1 MEKQFSKSLTEVPNW
16 ALFFLLY
23 WKDFMNPTDRLT
35 ELFMRF
41 PGIGPKQAKRF
52 VYFLLREH
60 SHYKEQL
67 IKALEDL
74 KFTGKQCEKCF
85 RFYGDRNRDPKKTLC
100 DICASASR
108 DTSIIMIVEKELD
121 LDAIEKTGSYN
132 GLYFILGGLVPPL
145 TEKPS
150 ELIRIRELT
159 SYIHSG
165 IKDETMKEII
175 FALPVTDYGDTTT
188 EYIEKTIKQIVG
200 VEKINL
206 SHLAR
211 GLSSGLELEYV
222 DKDTFKQALD
232 RRN

>member
-1 MEKQFSKSLTEVPNW
+1 
-16 ALFFLLY
+16 
-23 WKDFMNPTDRLT
+23 MNPTDRLT

-85 RFYGDRNRDPKKTLC
+85 RFYGDKNPTPTNLLC
-100 DICASASR
+100 DICSSSSR
-108 DTSIIMIVEKELD
+108 DHNIVMIVEKELD

-145 TEKPS
+145 ADKPTD
-150 ELIRIRELT
+150 LIRIRELT

-165 IKDETMKEII
+165 ILTKTISEII

-188 EYIEKTIKQIVG
+188 EYVEKTIRQIVG
-200 VEKINL
+200 IDQVTL
-206 SHLAR
+206 THLAR

-222 DKDTFKQALD
+222 DKDTFKQALE

>member
-1 MEKQFSKSLTEVPNW
+1 
-16 ALFFLLY
+16 
-23 WKDFMNPTDRLT
+23 MNATDRLT

-67 IKALEDL
+67 IKALEEL
-74 KFTGKQCEKCF
+74 KFTGKQCGKCY
-85 RFYGDRNRDPKKTLC
+85 RFFGDKNAQTAKVLC
-100 DICASASR
+100 DICDSESR
-108 DTSIIMIVEKELD
+108 DQSLLMIVEKELD
-121 LDAIEKTGSYN
+121 LDAVEKTGSYN

-159 SYIHSG
+159 NRIHSA
-165 IKDETMKEII
+165 IETSSISEII
-175 FALPVTDYGDTTT
+175 FALPVTDYGDVTT
-188 EYIEKTIKQIVG
+188 EYIERTIKQIVG
-200 VEKINL
+200 IEKIKL

-222 DKDTFKQALD
+222 DKSTFKSALD

>member
-1 MEKQFSKSLTEVPNW
+1 
-16 ALFFLLY
+16 
-23 WKDFMNPTDRLT
+23 MNPTDRLA

-67 IKALEDL
+67 IKALEEL

-85 RFYGDRNRDPKKTLC
+85 RYYGDKNPTPSTMVC
-100 DICASASR
+100 DICTSSSR
-108 DTSIIMIVEKELD
+108 EKNVIMIVEKELD

-145 TEKPS
+145 ADKPS

-159 SYIHSG
+159 NYIHNG
-165 IKDETMKEII
+165 ITAGTLKEII

-188 EYIEKTIKQIVG
+188 DYVEKTVKQVVGIEKIT
-200 VEKINL
+200 L
-206 SHLAR
+206 THLAR

-222 DKDTFKQALD
+222 DRDTFKQALE

>member
-1 MEKQFSKSLTEVPNW
+1 
-16 ALFFLLY
+16 
-23 WKDFMNPTDRLT
+23 MNPTDRLT

-67 IKALEDL
+67 IKALEEL

-85 RFYGDRNRDPKKTLC
+85 RFYGDRNKDPKKTLC
-100 DICASASR
+100 DICATTSR
-108 DTSIIMIVEKELD
+108 DASIVMIVEKELD

-159 SYIHSG
+159 SYIHTG
-165 IKDETMKEII
+165 ITDGTMKEII

>member
-1 MEKQFSKSLTEVPNW
+1 
-16 ALFFLLY
+16 
-23 WKDFMNPTDRLT
+23 MNPTDRLT

-67 IKALEDL
+67 IKTLEEL
-74 KFTGKQCEKCF
+74 KFTGRQCEKCY
-85 RFYGDRNRDPKKTLC
+85 RFFGDKNTELPKPLC
-100 DICASASR
+100 SICSSESR
-108 DTSIIMIVEKELD
+108 DITQLMILEKELD
-121 LDAIEKTGSYN
+121 LDAIEKAGSYN

-150 ELIRIRELT
+150 EIIRIRELT
-159 SYIHSG
+159 SRIHTD
-165 IKDETMKEII
+165 ITNKTIAEII
-175 FALPVTDYGDTTT
+175 FALPVTDYGDVTT
-188 EYIEKTIKQIVG
+188 EYVEKTIKQIVG
-200 VEKINL
+200 IETVTL

-222 DKDTFKQALD
+222 DRETFKSALE
-232 RRN
+232 RRH

>member
-1 MEKQFSKSLTEVPNW
+1 
-16 ALFFLLY
+16 
-23 WKDFMNPTDRLT
+23 MNPTDRLA
-35 ELFMRF
+35 ELFMKF

-60 SHYKEQL
+60 THYKEQL
-67 IKALEDL
+67 IKSLEDL

-85 RFYGDRNRDPKKTLC
+85 RYYGDKEDRKKTLTC
-100 DICASASR
+100 DICSSSSR
-108 DTSIIMIVEKELD
+108 EHSMIMIVEKELD
-121 LDAIEKTGSYN
+121 LDAIEKTGSYH
-132 GLYFILGGLVPPL
+132 GLYFIIGGLLPPL
-145 TEKPS
+145 SDKPT

-159 SYIHSG
+159 TRIHNSLSLS
-165 IKDETMKEII
+165 KLTEII

-200 VEKINL
+200 IEKIKL

-222 DKDTFKQALD
+222 DRDTFKQALD

>member
-1 MEKQFSKSLTEVPNW
+1 
-16 ALFFLLY
+16 
-23 WKDFMNPTDRLT
+23 MNPTDRLA

-67 IKALEDL
+67 IKALEEL

-85 RFYGDRNRDPKKTLC
+85 RYYGDKNPDPKNTLC
-100 DICASASR
+100 DICSSSMR
-108 DTSIIMIVEKELD
+108 DQALIMIVEKELD
-121 LDAIEKTGSYN
+121 LDAIEKTSSYN

-145 TEKPS
+145 AEKPT

-159 SYIHSG
+159 TYIHT
-165 IKDETMKEII
+165 ELANEVLKEII

-188 EYIEKTIKQIVG
+188 EYIEKIVKQIVG
-200 VEKINL
+200 IEKVKL
-206 SHLAR
+206 THLAR
-211 GLSSGLELEYV
+211 GLSSGLELEYI
-222 DKDTFKQALD
+222 DKDTFKSALLG
-232 RRN
+232 RI

>member
-1 MEKQFSKSLTEVPNW
+1 
-16 ALFFLLY
+16 
-23 WKDFMNPTDRLT
+23 MNPTDRLA

-52 VYFLLREH
+52 VYHLLREH
-60 SHYKEQL
+60 SQYKEQL
-67 IKALEDL
+67 IKALEEL

-85 RFYGDRNRDPKKTLC
+85 RFYGDRNADPKKTLC
-100 DICASASR
+100 DICSSSSR
-108 DTSIIMIVEKELD
+108 DTEVLMIVEKELD

-145 TEKPS
+145 TDKPS
-150 ELIRIRELT
+150 EIIRIRELT
-159 SYIHSG
+159 SYVHTG
-165 IKDETMKEII
+165 IGSKTLREII

-188 EYIEKTIKQIVG
+188 DYVEKTIKQIVG
-200 VEKINL
+200 IDSVKL

-222 DKDTFKQALD
+222 DRDTFTQAFD